1 MREDINNTTSQ
12 ISESRVRRAK
22 SRAVGLIEEREQEAA
37 SGMNSAQKSA
47 KQSSLK
53 KMLLRCRRM
62 IELGYDQFL
71 DPYYQGVSA
80 QLAFFM
86 FLSILPTII
95 LLSQVLGIFSL
106 SLSNLEDWLDVNITG
121 AGLDTIK
128 GMLDYSP
135 SGINS
140 IFLAITALWAA
151 SRVQFAMIRV
161 TNYTLTDG
169 LSTGQGYVK
178 DRLRSLQTILITI
191 FTVAFS
197 LIVVVYGPTIL
208 DLVLGKFLGRKV
220 SYAAWMALRWPLA
233 AALYFLMISYNYY
246 VLPSIRVRYRDIVPG
261 SIFASVGFLVVTIGY
276 NIYIS
281 FSANYDIL
289 YGSFSNIVVLMFWF
303 WFISW
308 VMCLGV
314 TFNRMW
320 WATRPEDPIPIA
332 PEAYERRKPIN
343 IV

>member
-1 MREDINNTTSQ
+1 
-12 ISESRVRRAK
+12 
-22 SRAVGLIEEREQEAA
+22 
-37 SGMNSAQKSA
+37 
-47 KQSSLK
+47 
-53 KMLLRCRRM
+53 M
-62 IELGYDQFL
+62 ILLGYDQFL

-106 SLSNLEDWLDVNITG
+106 SLSSIEDWMDINISG

-140 IFLAITALWAA
+140 IFLAATALWAA

-169 LSTGQGYVK
+169 QFTGEGYVK
-178 DRLRSLQTILITI
+178 DRIRSLWTILITI
-191 FTVAFS
+191 FTVAFA
-197 LIVVVYGPTIL
+197 LIVVVYGPAIL
-208 DLVLGKFLGRKV
+208 DLVVGQFLGRKV

-233 AALYFLMISYNYY
+233 AALYFMMISYSYY
-246 VLPSIRVRYRDIVPG
+246 VLPTIKVRYRDIVPG
-261 SIFASVGFLVVTIGY
+261 SIFASIGFLVVTIGY
-276 NIYIS
+276 NIYTS
-281 FSANYDIL
+281 YSVNYDIL

-303 WFISW
+303 WFIAW

-314 TFNRMW
+314 TFNRVW
-320 WATRPEDPIPIA
+320 WATRHEDPIPIA
-332 PEAYERRKPIN
+332 PEAKERRKPIN
-343 IV
+343 II